1 MVNESV
7 LDERLGTLE
16 AARLWSPRVV
26 AKLEGH
32 IRSAEDEALF
42 RINPLTFAKEKSLSE
57 DEAVDLFLHATV
69 CGLFRMNWLLLCP
82 KCSCVVESFASLK
95 GVHNHYRCQIC
106 QVEFEAVLDEFI
118 AITFTVSPDLREIVF
133 HHPQRLSAHD
143 RFFKIGGTRD
153 GRLPDGTPFVDVQ
166 MSATKAVIDLPPGE
180 TRQLSLEAEEGTV
193 AGLTLEGRA
202 AVQYPVSGPPAADPQ
217 RFDVVFGEKVSRYT
231 VKHAAPGTI
240 VIDIQNVTSEQGTFL
255 LVVLPPGFEIGH
267 APIQYVPFLTGKRLL
282 NCQTFRD
289 LFRSEVIAA
298 SGGIGIR
305 DLTLLFTDL
314 KGSTALY
321 DAIGDLNAFALVQQH
336 FDRLYQITMRH
347 GGAVVK
353 TIGDAVMASFSEPA
367 GAVRAAIEML
377 DEIGGVAGGMSG
389 EGLQLKIGIHR
400 GACVAVT
407 LNDRLD
413 YFGQTVNVAARVQAL
428 ADASEIYVT
437 RDIYDVPEVAELLS
451 GTFNAEPRLA
461 SLRGIHEEVPVF
473 RLRPALRPAIRPT
486 PSPA

>member
-1 MVNESV
+1 
-7 LDERLGTLE
+7 L
-16 AARLWSPRVV
+16 AR
-26 AKLEGH
+26 
-32 IRSAEDEALF
+32 
-42 RINPLTFAKEKSLSE
+42 
-57 DEAVDLFLHATV
+57 
-69 CGLFRMNWLLLCP
+69 
-82 KCSCVVESFASLK
+82 
-95 GVHNHYRCQIC
+95 
-106 QVEFEAVLDEFI
+106 
-118 AITFTVSPDLREIVF
+118 
-133 HHPQRLSAHD
+133 
-143 RFFKIGGTRD
+143 RFPGTRSS
-153 GRLPDGTPFVDVQ
+153 TP
-166 MSATKAVIDLPPGE
+166 
-180 TRQLSLEAEEGTV
+180 R
-193 AGLTLEGRA
+193 
-202 AVQYPVSGPPAADPQ
+202 
-217 RFDVVFGEKVSRYT
+217 
-231 VKHAAPGTI
+231 PGTI

-267 APIQYVPFLTGKRLL
+267 APIHFVPFLTGKRLL

-473 RLRPALRPAIRPT
+473 RLRPSRQAPGEPGRQNTYLPWTIPAVARDCTVDVPILGHEIMWKATEKPSISLSNSPRIASTVTSRPVSPVPPVEMIASISARPAQARTWARIRST
-486 PSPA
+486 SSLTMARSMSS